1 MIPSRTVE
9 PTPPHEYVIGVDPLE
24 LEAPERPLTARW
36 AVLYL
41 LAGLVGWVILGLA
54 FIGLLAVIGWGPT
67 K

>member
-1 MIPSRTVE
+1 
-9 PTPPHEYVIGVDPLE
+9 VIGVDPLE